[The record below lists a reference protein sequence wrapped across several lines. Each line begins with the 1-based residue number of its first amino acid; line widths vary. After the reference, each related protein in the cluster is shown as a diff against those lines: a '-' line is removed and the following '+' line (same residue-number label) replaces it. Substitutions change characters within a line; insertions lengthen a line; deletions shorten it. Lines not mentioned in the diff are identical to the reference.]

1 MTFLSEY
8 LNSSSSNYVTEEVS
22 VGDGKPK
29 KMYMKGIFIQ
39 GGIRNQNGRIY
50 PVGEIREAVE
60 NINNRIRSGES
71 VVGESEHPEG
81 ININIDRI
89 SHVIE
94 EMWMDGPNGYGKLR
108 ILGTPAG
115 TVIRTLLEE
124 GVKLGV
130 SSRGEGQVDGAGYVS
145 NFNIVTV
152 DIVVNPSCTSAYP
165 VAILEGLRKS
175 QYNGEINKLSMNAHN
190 DPVAQKYLKK
200 EISDFIKSLDI

>member
-8 LNSSSSNYVTEEVS
+8 LNYNSVKYVTEEIETVS
-22 VGDGKPK
+22 GKPK
-29 KMYMKGIFIQ
+29 TMYMKGIFIQ

-50 PVGEIREAVE
+50 PVNEIRNAVE
-60 NINNRIRSGES
+60 TINRRISENGPL
-71 VVGESEHPEG
+71 VGESEHPEG

-165 VAILEGLRKS
+165 VAILEGLKRS
-175 QYNGEINKLSMNAHN
+175 QYNKEIEKLSNAVY
-190 DPVAQKYLKK
+190 DDKTAQKYLKNELTK
-200 EISDFIKSLDI
+200 FINSL

>member
-1 MTFLSEY
+1 MAFLSEY
-8 LNSSSSNYVTEEVS
+8 LNSTTSKYVTEEVS
-22 VGDGKPK
+22 VGEGKPK
-29 KMYMKGIFIQ
+29 NMYMKGIFIQ

-50 PVGEIREAVE
+50 PVTEIRRAVDS
-60 NINNRIRSGES
+60 INERIAINGPL
-71 VVGESEHPEG
+71 VGESEHPEG

-115 TVIRTLLEE
+115 IVIRTLLEE

-175 QYNGEINKLSMNAHN
+175 QYKDEITKLSQLQE
-190 DPVAQKYLKK
+190 DKTAQKYLKT
-200 EISDFIKSLDI
+200 EITNFIKSLDI